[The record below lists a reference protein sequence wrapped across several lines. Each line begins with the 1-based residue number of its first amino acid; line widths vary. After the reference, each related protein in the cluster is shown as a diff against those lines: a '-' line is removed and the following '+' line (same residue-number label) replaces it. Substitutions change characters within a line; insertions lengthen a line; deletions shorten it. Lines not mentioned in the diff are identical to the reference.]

1 MKLSN
6 FGEKFVG
13 HSGIVQLM
21 DDLGKAMS
29 ENPDMLMLG
38 GGNPAHIP
46 EVQEIFH
53 SQLKSILQDTSKSN
67 ALLGN
72 YDSPTGHTAFRT
84 ALAELFQQQ
93 FGWNVDKDN
102 ICLTLG
108 SQSAFF
114 TLLNMFAGECSEGR
128 KQKILLPLIP
138 EYIGYADQGLC
149 DDFFVATQPVIDMI
163 DEHHFKYR
171 VDFEHLELGEDIG
184 AICVSRPTNPT
195 GNVLT
200 DEEIEKL
207 DQLAKQHNIPLIIDN
222 AYGLPFPDIIFEEA
236 KPVWNENII
245 LCMSLSKLG
254 LPGLRTG
261 IVLANHETI
270 KAISNVN
277 SILSLAPASFGAG
290 LATDLVKSG
299 EILKL
304 SSNLIKPY
312 YQKKSLKAIEW
323 IHREFKGLD
332 YGIHKSEGALFLWLW
347 LKDLP
352 ISSYELYQRLKG
364 KNVLIVSGHY
374 FFPGLKDFNWKHQH
388 ECIRMTYSM
397 AEDVVEKAIV
407 IMAEEVRDIYKN
419 KG

>member
-1 MKLSN
+1 
-6 FGEKFVG
+6 
-13 HSGIVQLM
+13 M
-21 DDLGKAMS
+21 DDLGNAMS

-46 EVQEIFH
+46 EVQEIFK
-53 SQLKSILQDTSKSN
+53 SQLKSILQDSNKTN

-72 YDSPTGHTAFRT
+72 YDTPAGHVQFRM

-93 FGWNVDKDN
+93 FGWDVNKDN

-114 TLLNMFAGECSEGR
+114 TLLNMYAGECNNQR

-138 EYIGYADQGLC
+138 EYIGYADQGLSE
-149 DDFFVATQPVIDMI
+149 DFFVAQPPVIETI
-163 DEHHFKYR
+163 DQHTFKYR
-171 VDFEHLELGEDIG
+171 VDFENLEITDDIG

-200 DEEIEKL
+200 DEEIAKL
-207 DQLAKQHNIPLIIDN
+207 DHLAKQHDIPLIIDN

-261 IVLANHETI
+261 IVLANPETI
-270 KAISNVN
+270 KAIGNVN

-290 LATDLVKSG
+290 LTTDLVKSKKIL
-299 EILKL
+299 EI
-304 SSNLIKPY
+304 SHNLIKPY
-312 YQKKSLKAIEW
+312 YQKKSIKAIEW
-323 IHREFKGLD
+323 IHREFEGLD
-332 YGIHKSEGALFLWLW
+332 YYIHKAEGALFLWLW
-347 LKDLP
+347 FKDLP
-352 ISSYELYQRLKG
+352 ISSYELYQRLKK
-364 KNVLIVSGHY
+364 KNVLVVSGHY
-374 FFPGLKDFNWKHQH
+374 FFPGMQDSNWRHQH
-388 ECIRMTYSM
+388 ECLRLTYSM
-397 AEDVVEKAIV
+397 AEDVIEQAIE
-407 IMAEEVRDIYKN
+407 IMADEVRNIYKN
-419 KG
+419 QA